1 MAPTVDSGVV
11 GFPEHGTAPDDLI
24 DTLRALQGGDVAWRE
39 GRVFTLVYDA
49 GPEVHD
55 VAERAFELFL
65 HENALNTQAFP
76 SIARIQRD
84 VLTAVADLLHGGEQ
98 AAGFTTSGGT
108 ESLLMAVKAARDW
121 GRAERGITEPEM
133 VLPTSAHAA
142 FAKAS
147 HYFDVKSVRVDVD
160 ESWRADVDA
169 MASAVTSNTV
179 LLVGSAPGYPQG
191 VVDPIP
197 EIAAIARERGTLCHV
212 DACMGGF
219 LLPFLERLGR
229 FDAPWDFR
237 VEGVTSIS
245 ADIHKYGY
253 APKGVSTVTYA
264 SRELRKYQAFTTDD
278 WLGGFYGSP
287 SMPGTRPAGP
297 LAAAWAV
304 INFLGADGYLRLTEQ
319 ADDAARVIRA
329 GVMAIDG
336 LAVVGDPDATLL
348 AITGDMDV
356 FALGE
361 ELFRRGGWFLDRQSP
376 PDSLHATVHAGHAR
390 VVDAFVNDLA
400 ASAKEVAGRA
410 ATDRD
415 TTYGTVE

>member
-1 MAPTVDSGVV
+1 MA
-11 GFPEHGTAPDDLI
+11 FPERGVPSDELI
-24 DTLRALQGGDVAWRE
+24 AELRRLQENDVAWRD

-49 GPEVHD
+49 GPEVHA

-76 SIARIQRD
+76 SIGRIQRD
-84 VLTAVADLLHGGEQ
+84 LLGAVADLLHGGDS

-121 GRAERGITEPEM
+121 ARDARGITEPEM

-147 HYFDVKSVRVDVD
+147 HYFGVRSVRVAVGRD
-160 ESWRADVDA
+160 WRADVDA
-169 MASAVTSNTV
+169 MAAAVTPNTILV
-179 LLVGSAPGYPQG
+179 VGSAPGYPQG

-197 EIAAIARERGTLCHV
+197 ELAALAREHGILCHV

-229 FDAPWDFR
+229 FDMPWDFR

-245 ADIHKYGY
+245 ADVHKYGY

-264 SRELRKYQAFTTDD
+264 SKALRRYQAFTTDD

-304 INFLGADGYLRLTEQ
+304 VNHLGVEGYLGLTER
-319 ADDAARVIRA
+319 AHDAALVIRTA
-329 GVMAIDG
+329 VDAIDG
-336 LAVVGDPDATLL
+336 LVIVGDPDATLL
-348 AITGDMDV
+348 AIAGDGGLDV
-356 FALGE
+356 FAVGE
-361 ELFRRGGWFLDRQSP
+361 ALHRNGGWFLDRQTP
-376 PDSLHATVHAGHAR
+376 PDSLHATVHAGHAAH
-390 VVDAFVNDLA
+390 VEEFVRDLA
-400 ASAKEVAGRA
+400 AAVTEVGGRA
-410 ATDRD
+410 AADRD

>member
-1 MAPTVDSGVV
+1 MA
-11 GFPEHGTAPDDLI
+11 FPERGVPSDELI
-24 DTLRALQGGDVAWRE
+24 TELRRLQDKDVAWRD

-49 GPEVHD
+49 GPEVHA

-76 SIARIQRD
+76 SIGRIQRD
-84 VLTAVADLLHGGEQ
+84 LLGAVADLLHGGER

-121 GRAERGITEPEM
+121 ARDTRGITKPEM

-147 HYFDVKSVRVDVD
+147 HYFGVRSVRVDVGAD
-160 ESWRADVDA
+160 WRADVDA
-169 MASAVTSNTV
+169 MAAAITPNTV
-179 LLVGSAPGYPQG
+179 LVVGSAPGYPQG

-197 EIAAIARERGTLCHV
+197 DLAALAQEHGILCHV

-229 FDAPWDFR
+229 FDMPWDFR

-245 ADIHKYGY
+245 ADVHKYGY
-253 APKGVSTVTYA
+253 APKGVSTVIYA
-264 SRELRKYQAFTTDD
+264 NKELRRYQAFTTDD

-304 INFLGADGYLRLTEQ
+304 VNHLGVEGYLGLTER
-319 ADDAARVIRA
+319 AHDAALVIRA
-329 GVMAIDG
+329 AVDATDG
-336 LAVVGDPDATLL
+336 LAIVGDPDATLF
-348 AITGDMDV
+348 AIAGDGGLDV
-356 FALGE
+356 FAVGE
-361 ELFRRGGWFLDRQSP
+361 ALYRRGGWFLDRQTP
-376 PDSLHATVHAGHAR
+376 PDSLHATVHAGHAAH
-390 VVDAFVNDLA
+390 VEEFVRDLA
-400 ASAKEVAGRA
+400 VAVTEVGASAA
-410 ATDRD
+410 ADRD

>member
-1 MAPTVDSGVV
+1 MA
-11 GFPEHGTAPDDLI
+11 FPERGVPSDELI
-24 DTLRALQGGDVAWRE
+24 NELRRLQEKDVAWRD

-49 GPEVHD
+49 GPEVHAI
-55 VAERAFELFL
+55 AERAFELFL

-76 SIARIQRD
+76 SIGRIQRD
-84 VLTAVADLLHGGEQ
+84 LLGAVADLLHGGDT

-121 GRAERGITEPEM
+121 ARDTREITEPEM

-147 HYFDVKSVRVDVD
+147 HYFGVRSVRVDVGPD
-160 ESWRADVDA
+160 WRADVDA
-169 MASAVTSNTV
+169 MAAAVTPNTV
-179 LLVGSAPGYPQG
+179 LVVGSAPGYPQG

-197 EIAAIARERGTLCHV
+197 DLAALAQEHGILCHV

-229 FDAPWDFR
+229 FDMPWDFR
-237 VEGVTSIS
+237 VDGVTSIS
-245 ADIHKYGY
+245 ADVHKYGY

-264 SRELRKYQAFTTDD
+264 SKELRRYQAFTTDD

-304 INFLGADGYLRLTEQ
+304 VNHLGVEGYLGLTER
-319 ADDAARVIRA
+319 AHDAALVIRA
-329 GVMAIDG
+329 AVDATEG
-336 LAVVGDPDATLL
+336 LAIVGDPDATLL
-348 AITGDMDV
+348 AIAGDGGLDV
-356 FALGE
+356 FAVGE
-361 ELFRRGGWFLDRQSP
+361 ALHRRGGWFLDRQTP
-376 PDSLHATVHAGHAR
+376 PDSLHATVHAGHAAH
-390 VVDAFVNDLA
+390 VEEFVRDLA
-400 ASAKEVAGRA
+400 AAVAEVGNSAA
-410 ATDRD
+410 ADRD